1 MITAANY
8 QKDKISK
15 LYVPGRY
22 PGKNNDEWVL
32 PEEIRTDYAKLNSII
47 ETNYT
52 REYLKIC
59 AFYNKILPTLRSGG
73 YVTSSYNVPSFTTM
87 DQERTDTGTGM
98 SSNYLKQIVD
108 QVVSR
113 IGTVT
118 FEPTLVADVPTLEYI
133 VYKDEV
139 ERLMR
144 KAIRNEKINRM
155 CMEVFHDAAVVCFS
169 HVFIDP
175 ITHKPVKANDYEV
188 GMFESQ
194 FTSDDVKQMLYRNY
208 KFPTTSLA
216 PYLARED
223 DALKQTL
230 LDEIDNKDS
239 VDFKMYFDCPEK
251 RVIITINGKTL
262 KEVNYPFDTVQMVTF
277 GWDIGFSKVTAS
289 SLFDLLYP
297 TQRELNKVNAKIQQ
311 LIRMYKGAVPV
322 FNNDVD
328 LAMKSI
334 SNGSGE
340 ALYVDSSRPID
351 SLMTVINPTP
361 IDAQLSATKT
371 ELKTE
376 MYELAG
382 LQQVS
387 FNMENMRSA
396 AAVIAIDQTRDTV
409 FQAQLDG
416 ISRFV
421 SQLFRTIVNYNAEVF
436 KDEDSS
442 MSWADVKKL
451 VDEAEVDLKPVTI
464 TSPLGNKN
472 EALKEEP
479 DYKQMSVAR
488 TITRVIKN
496 EVSWDTV
503 SFAVDKMSLKMMA
516 AITIV
521 KFEALGIEVPD
532 SLQRFIISA
541 FIEDIQL
548 GLVSLVGDD
557 SGRISEL

>member
-8 QKDKISK
+8 QQDKISK
-15 LYVPGRY
+15 LYTPGRY
-22 PGKNNDEWVL
+22 PGKSNEEWIL
-32 PEEIRTDYAKLNSII
+32 PDDIRSEYAKLNSII
-47 ETNYT
+47 ETKYT

-73 YVTSSYNVPSFTTM
+73 YVSSSYNVPSFTAM

-113 IGTVT
+113 IGTIT
-118 FEPTLVADVPTLEYI
+118 FEPSLIADIPTLEYI

-144 KAIRNEKINRM
+144 KTIRNEKINRI

-175 ITHKPVKANDYEV
+175 VTHVPIKANDYEV
-188 GMFESQ
+188 GIFESQ
-194 FTSDDVKQMLYRNY
+194 ITSDDVKQMLYRNY
-208 KFPTTSLA
+208 KFPVTSLA
-216 PYLARED
+216 PYLARESGE
-223 DALKQTL
+223 LKQTFV
-230 LDEIDNKDS
+230 DEVEGKDC
-239 VDFKMYFDCPEK
+239 VDFKMYFDCPSK
-251 RVIITINGKTL
+251 RVIVTINGKTL
-262 KEVNYPFDTVQMVTF
+262 KEINYPFDNVQMVTF

-334 SNGSGE
+334 TNGTGE
-340 ALYVDSSRPID
+340 ALYVDSSRPLD

-436 KDEDSS
+436 KDDVKSI
-442 MSWADVKKL
+442 SWPDVKKL
-451 VDEAEVDLKPVTI
+451 IDEAEVDLKPVTV

-472 EALKEEP
+472 EAMKEEP
-479 DYKQMSVAR
+479 DYVQMGVAR
-488 TITRVIKN
+488 TIVRVIKN
-496 EVSWDTV
+496 EESWDSLSFV
-503 SFAVDKMSLKMMA
+503 SDKTALKTMA

-521 KFEALGIEVPD
+521 KLDALNIDIPD
-532 SLQRFIISA
+532 SLHMFITAA
-541 FIEDIQL
+541 FIEDVQL
-548 GLVSLVGDD
+548 GIISLV
-557 SGRISEL
+557 